1 MLQSMGLQRVG
12 HELVTE
18 QQQHL
23 EKIVLFNANTK
34 KEEKPQIYNL
44 NFHFTHL
51 VK

>member
-1 MLQSMGLQRVG
+1 MLQSMGFQRLR
-12 HELVTE
+12 HDLATE

-23 EKIVLFNANTK
+23 EKIVLLNANTK

-44 NFHFTHL
+44 NFHFTQL